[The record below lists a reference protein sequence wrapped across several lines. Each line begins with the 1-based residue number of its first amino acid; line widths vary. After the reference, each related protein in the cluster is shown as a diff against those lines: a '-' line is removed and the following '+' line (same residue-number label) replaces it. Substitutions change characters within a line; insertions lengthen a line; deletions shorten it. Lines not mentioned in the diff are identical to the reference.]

1 MKKDKPSIEVN
12 NPYEYNGEVFKT
24 THFSPQP
31 KSLQSTYNQQVKY
44 NKKLFIESYVC

>member
-12 NPYEYNGEVFKT
+12 NPYEYNGEVLKT

-31 KSLQSTYNQQVKY
+31 KSLQSTDNESVTNK
-44 NKKLFIESYVC
+44 KKLFIGSYGC